1 MIIQLQ
7 EHTYNMHYEY
17 AVIMLIILLKLK
29 IIKMQKQNHFNCNY
43 YNSDFF

>member
-17 AVIMLIILLKLK
+17 AVIMLIN
-29 IIKMQKQNHFNCNY
+29 IIKIKDH
-43 YNSDFF
+43 